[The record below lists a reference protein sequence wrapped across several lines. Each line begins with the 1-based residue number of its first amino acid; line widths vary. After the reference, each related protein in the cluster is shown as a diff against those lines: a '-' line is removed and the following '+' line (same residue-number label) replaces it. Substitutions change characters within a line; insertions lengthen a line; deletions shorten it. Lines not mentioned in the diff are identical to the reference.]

1 MWITWLVWGCGHRAP
16 DPAALLA
23 AALARADHA
32 WEERGTTGLDVAGA
46 ALLEAWR
53 LSPDDPEVGWRL
65 VRWRVAEGLAT
76 DDRRAARGAWAQ
88 GREQGVACLDADP
101 LFRQQREAKGW
112 EAALAVLPPERE
124 ACAAWLAMAWVRW
137 AGALGPEASTL
148 DLPTIDILLAATDPD
163 DDVAD
168 WASALL
174 LGVRPTYLGG
184 DPGSAGQRLREVA
197 QREPTSVVR
206 WCDLYRWA
214 VLPTGEPG
222 AVDALSRHIR
232 SLQATGP
239 EDEGAR
245 RSTLGGDRP
254 GSEPGAPR

>member
-1 MWITWLVWGCGHRAP
+1 MWITWLVLGCGHRAP

-23 AALARADHA
+23 AALARADAA

-76 DDRRAARGAWAQ
+76 DDHRAARSAFGQA
-88 GREQGVACLDADP
+88 REQGVACLDADP
-101 LFRQQREAKGW
+101 LFRQQREARGW
-112 EAALAVLPPERE
+112 EAALEVLGPERA
-124 ACAAWLAMAWVRW
+124 ACASWLAMAWVRW

-148 DLPTIDILLAATDPD
+148 DLPTIDAILTATDPD

-168 WASALL
+168 WAGALL
-174 LGVRPTYLGG
+174 LGVRPRFAGG
-184 DPGSAGQRLREVA
+184 DAGRAERELRVAA

-214 VLPTGEPG
+214 VLPIGEPD
-222 AVDALSRHIR
+222 AVDALAQRIR
-232 SLQATGP
+232 SLPADVP
-239 EDEGAR
+239 EDQGAR
-245 RSTLGGDRP
+245 RTTLGD
-254 GSEPGAPR
+254 

>member
-1 MWITWLVWGCGHRAP
+1 MGRRVYRRGVWISWLVLGCGHRAP
-16 DPAALLA
+16 DSAALLA
-23 AALARADHA
+23 AAIARADAA
-32 WEERGTTGLDVAGA
+32 WDERGTTGLDVAGA

-76 DDRRAARGAWAQ
+76 DDPRAARSAWGQ

-101 LFRQQREAKGW
+101 LFRQRREARGW
-112 EAALAVLPPERE
+112 EDALTVLPPERE

-137 AGALGPEASTL
+137 AAALRPEASTL
-148 DLPTIDILLAATDPD
+148 DLPTIDAILDATDPD

-174 LGVRPTYLGG
+174 IGVRPTFEGG
-184 DPGSAGQRLREVA
+184 DPARAAQRLRAVA
-197 QREPTSVVR
+197 QRDPRSVVR

-214 VLPTGEPG
+214 VLPIGEPEAVG
-222 AVDALSRHIR
+222 ALGQRIR
-232 SLQATGP
+232 SLRATVP
-239 EDEGAR
+239 EDAGAR
-245 RSTLGGDRP
+245 RTALG
-254 GSEPGAPR
+254 E